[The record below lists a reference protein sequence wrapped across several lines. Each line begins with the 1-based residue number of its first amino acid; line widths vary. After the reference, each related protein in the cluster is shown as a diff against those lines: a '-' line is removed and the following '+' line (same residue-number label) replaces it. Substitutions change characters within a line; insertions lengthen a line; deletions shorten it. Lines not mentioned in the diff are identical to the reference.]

1 MTPAERSI
9 RMRTNLV
16 VLTPRDRGYQD
27 WADKRE
33 LLRLLD
39 EARTDA
45 AGTMPAPEG
54 SPTGGT
60 SPSDH
65 APAGADDPTVPG
77 APHPRRTA

>member
-16 VLTPRDRGYQD
+16 ILTPGDRGYQD

-39 EARTDA
+39 ECRSTTHVGARVP
-45 AGTMPAPEG
+45 GQ
-54 SPTGGT
+54 GGG
-60 SPSDH
+60 
-65 APAGADDPTVPG
+65 GADDPPP
-77 APHPRRTA
+77 ARPSEPSRS